1 IVVGTPTWSQDLAA
15 AAADPLPDANVMY
28 ALHFYAATHEDDLRR
43 ALSTAV
49 AGGLPVFVT
58 EFGICEA
65 SGAGEIDYASANL
78 WVRLMNELDVSYICW
93 NLSNKD
99 ETAALFKPGCA
110 KTSGFTLDDL
120 TDEGL
125 WLVDTLKSPGFSREE
140 VALARAEVKDNSAGA
155 QMLVSADDTLQWTFQ
170 VADRWEEGGRTF
182 FRYEMAGSNYSAG
195 VKSWSVVVPFNG
207 EVTLEDAWNCKASA
221 SGTRLTVA
229 NDAHNGNVPA
239 GGFVRDVGFIV
250 SGPADLAVVEY
261 E

>member
-1 IVVGTPTWSQDLAA
+1 
-15 AAADPLPDANVMY
+15 M
-28 ALHFYAATHEDDLRR
+28 
-43 ALSTAV
+43 
-49 AGGLPVFVT
+49 FVT

-229 NDAHNGNVPA
+229 NGAHNGNVPA

>member
-1 IVVGTPTWSQDLAA
+1 
-15 AAADPLPDANVMY
+15 
-28 ALHFYAATHEDDLRR
+28 
-43 ALSTAV
+43 
-49 AGGLPVFVT
+49 
-58 EFGICEA
+58 
-65 SGAGEIDYASANL
+65 
-78 WVRLMNELDVSYICW
+78 
-93 NLSNKD
+93 
-99 ETAALFKPGCA
+99 
-110 KTSGFTLDDL
+110 
-120 TDEGL
+120 
-125 WLVDTLKSPGFSREE
+125 
-140 VALARAEVKDNSAGA
+140 
-155 QMLVSADDTLQWTFQ
+155 MLVSADDTLQWTFQ